1 MSLKAD
7 GIVTLMSEAELRKKG
22 TFRLKRCGAPAADR
36 KRRTSAHDVATK
48 VTGQKDPMCA
58 HFLGTRGKIA
68 CQHVLASVIASA
80 KRWRQADK
88 QIDTASSSAGSKRD
102 VPPSSTNSSASQLN
116 DKKVRQTSLVLFKGL
131 SFPFTEEQKAAI
143 AKQTLRAT
151 ISAGLPLHWVHD
163 PEVRKFSEMHRTNSD
178 ELSSCRLEWS
188 SFESRTAHS
197 GRRQVD

>member
-1 MSLKAD
+1 
-7 GIVTLMSEAELRKKG
+7 MSEAELRKK
-22 TFRLKRCGAPAADR
+22 
-36 KRRTSAHDVATK
+36 ATK

-151 ISAGLPLHWVHD
+151 ISAAHADSNGARSNLGPRILAVDKSTDPFRVNRRMKGFAPLGRVKSLPLEGHAL
-163 PEVRKFSEMHRTNSD
+163 PEKGMT
-178 ELSSCRLEWS
+178 W
-188 SFESRTAHS
+188 
-197 GRRQVD
+197 